1 MKISSFLSLIEQFS
15 SDQKKE
21 LYQLS
26 RLICDLYNVYGN
38 TLTQATLISEVKS
51 IHPEAAL
58 YLELIISTIW
68 LDYCDELY
76 RKLNVDDNSL
86 LCSYHSTDKS
96 LLNHLSKIQQWPI
109 AAQWNDE
116 IGVKI
121 QSSWGKSYER
131 TLEKDIEKLA
141 R

>member
-58 YLELIISTIW
+58 YLELIISTI
-68 LDYCDELY
+68 
-76 RKLNVDDNSL
+76 
-86 LCSYHSTDKS
+86 
-96 LLNHLSKIQQWPI
+96 
-109 AAQWNDE
+109 
-116 IGVKI
+116 
-121 QSSWGKSYER
+121 
-131 TLEKDIEKLA
+131 
-141 R
+141 